1 MLSFVPVGDSGVR
14 KVISLMK
21 VDPHLI
27 YDVGLFDGGD
37 TAYYLFRGYNVVAID
52 ANPVMVEKARS
63 RFAKEIQDKR
73 LTLLNVG
80 VSKESGTM
88 EFWVSDVP
96 EWSSFDRSIASR
108 DGTRHKSVAV
118 ATAPFAQILEEYGV
132 PHYLK
137 IDIEGNDR
145 LCVDA
150 LKGNTLPTYISVESE
165 CVGDTAVL
173 SDDEAT
179 AMLVLLRD
187 IGYRRFKLVNQ
198 WSGWSSVRSNGAA
211 QLGLRLARKV
221 ARLKIRGLSG
231 IADRFTDSRKTAAL
245 GFDFSFGSSGPWGED
260 VPGGWMSFDKAKA
273 TYLRER
279 RTFFARKQA
288 SYSFWYDWHATY

>member
-1 MLSFVPVGDSGVR
+1 MRVDSN
-14 KVISLMK
+14 
-21 VDPHLI
+21 LI

-52 ANPVMVEKARS
+52 ANPVMVDKARQ
-63 RFAKEIQDKR
+63 RFAKEIQDGR

-80 VSKESGTM
+80 VSRESGTM

-108 DGTRHKSVAV
+108 DGTRHRSVAV
-118 ATAPFAQILEEYGV
+118 ATTPFDQILEKHGL

-150 LKGNTLPTYISVESE
+150 LKGTTLPTYISVESE
-165 CVGDTAVL
+165 CVGDTTPLSDQDATAVL
-173 SDDEAT
+173 T
-179 AMLVLLRD
+179 LLSD

-198 WSGWSSVRSNGAA
+198 WNEWTSVRSNGAA
-211 QLGLRLARKV
+211 QLRLRLARKV
-221 ARLKIRGLSG
+221 ARLKIRGLSR
-231 IADRFTDSRKTAAL
+231 IADRFTDSRQTAAL
-245 GFDFSFGSSGPWGED
+245 GFEFSFGSSGPWGED
-260 VPGGWMSFDKAKA
+260 VPGGWMTYDQARA

-279 RTFFARKQA
+279 RAFFAKKQS
-288 SYSFWYDWHATY
+288 SYSFWYDWHATH

>member
-1 MLSFVPVGDSGVR
+1 
-14 KVISLMK
+14 MK
-21 VDPHLI
+21 AQLKLI
-27 YDVGLFDGGD
+27 YDVGLFDGAD
-37 TAYYLFRGYNVVAID
+37 TAYYLFRGFNVVAID
-52 ANPVMVEKARS
+52 ANPVMVDKASS
-63 RFAKEIQDKR
+63 RFAKEIQEGR

-80 VSKESGTM
+80 ISREDGTM

-96 EWSSFDRSIASR
+96 EWSSFDRAIASR
-108 DGTRHKSVAV
+108 EGTRHTAVAV
-118 ATAPFAQILEEYGV
+118 ATKPFARVLEEHGV

-150 LKGNTLPTYISVESE
+150 LRGSTLPTYISVESE
-165 CVGDTAVL
+165 CVGDKAVL
-173 SDDEAT
+173 SDEEALE
-179 AMLVLLRD
+179 MLTLLRD

-198 WSGWSSVRSNGAA
+198 WSGWTSVRANGTA

-221 ARLKIRGLSG
+221 ARLKVRGLSG

-245 GFDFSFGSSGPWGED
+245 GFDFAFGSSGPWGED
-260 VPGGWMSFDKAKA
+260 VPGGWMSFEQARS

-279 RTFFARKQA
+279 HSFFARNQA
-288 SYSFWYDWHATY
+288 SYSFWYDWHATL

>member
-1 MLSFVPVGDSGVR
+1 
-14 KVISLMK
+14 MK
-21 VDPHLI
+21 VDSNLI
-27 YDVGLFDGGD
+27 YDVGLFDGAD

-52 ANPVMVEKARS
+52 ANPVMVDKARL
-63 RFAKEIQDKR
+63 RFAREIQAGR

-80 VSKESGTM
+80 VSRDSGTM

-108 DGTRHKSVAV
+108 DGTRHSAVAV
-118 ATAPFAQILEEYGV
+118 ATAPFGQILEQYGV

-150 LKGNTLPTYISVESE
+150 LKGTTIPKYISVESE
-165 CVGDTAVL
+165 CVGDSGVL
-173 SDDEAT
+173 TDEEAT
-179 AMLVLLRD
+179 AMLVLLKE

-198 WSGWSSVRSNGAA
+198 WSGWTSVRSNGAA

-221 ARLKIRGLSG
+221 ARLKIRGLSS
-231 IADRFTDSRKTAAL
+231 IADRFTDSRKTAGL
-245 GFDFSFGSSGPWGED
+245 GFEFPFGSSGPWGED
-260 VPGGWMSFDKAKA
+260 VAGGWMTFEQARA

-279 RTFFARKQA
+279 HAFFARKQA